1 LKPKNTLILSS
12 PMINEIFEDE
22 ILNQPDDMKTTI
34 DFIRSRYESIEFK
47 RDKINRL
54 IFVGSGDSYIAP
66 HSLLLLIYKYI
77 NAHILILTPSEV
89 YNYNYDENDLIVLI
103 SFSGESK
110 QLLRA
115 KTFIKNFNCEVFSIT
130 YNSNNPISSGCN
142 YKYKIPIKSNRL
154 TPNAPDYMNTLL
166 AIALFIEKYVGRKL
180 TVLDDLPIKVREQIQ
195 LSYPSVKKACN
206 EIYKSRN
213 YFFIGSGQSY
223 GSCKYA
229 SAKLWETGGI
239 QSIDCRLDEFPHG
252 MHLMANNEDSIFIIS
267 SNKEVNNTVD
277 EVAIVL
283 QNIVKN
289 VYVITNS
296 LDIKHSNH
304 LLINKISEYWHPFLE
319 TIILQLICLF
329 ISNNNKYDVIKKNG
343 INANFEKYN
352 KVHNL
357 LVR

>member
-1 LKPKNTLILSS
+1 
-12 PMINEIFEDE
+12 MINEIFDKE
-22 ILNQPDDMKTTI
+22 ILNQPEDMKTTI
-34 DFIRSRYESIEFK
+34 DFIRNSYESIEFK

-66 HSLLLLIYKYI
+66 HSLLLLISKYI
-77 NAHILILTPSEV
+77 NAHILIITPSDV
-89 YNYNYDENDLIVLI
+89 FNYNYDEKDLIVLI
-103 SFSGESK
+103 SFSGESI

-115 KTFIKNFNCEVFSIT
+115 KEFIKTFKCEIFSIT
-130 YNSNNPISSGCN
+130 YNSNNSISSGCH

-154 TPNAPDYMNTLL
+154 TPHATDYMNTLL
-166 AIALFIEKYVGRKL
+166 AIALFVEKYVGRKL
-180 TVLDDLPIKVREQIQ
+180 TVLDDLPRKVREQIQ
-195 LSYPSVKKACN
+195 LSYPLVKKTCY

-277 EVAIVL
+277 EVAKVL
-283 QNIVKN
+283 QKIVKN

-296 LDIKHSNH
+296 QDIKHTNH
-304 LLINKISEYWHPFLE
+304 LLINEIVECWHPFLE

-329 ISNNNKYDVIKKNG
+329 ISNNNGYDVIKKNG
-343 INANFEKYN
+343 INVNYEKYN
-352 KVHNL
+352 EVHKL